1 MISFEVGARMF
12 QFLDFF
18 HHAKRCN
25 QLGYPPEKEVSYK
38 SPVNEYHVEVIIF
51 RMTVVVETTLC
62 QTLTWAQHI
71 KMKKAF
77 WKFLHYFY
85 LFFKV

>member
-62 QTLTWAQHI
+62 QTLTWVQQYQKEKSILEVFAL
-71 KMKKAF
+71 
-77 WKFLHYFY
+77 FLFI
-85 LFFKV
+85 L